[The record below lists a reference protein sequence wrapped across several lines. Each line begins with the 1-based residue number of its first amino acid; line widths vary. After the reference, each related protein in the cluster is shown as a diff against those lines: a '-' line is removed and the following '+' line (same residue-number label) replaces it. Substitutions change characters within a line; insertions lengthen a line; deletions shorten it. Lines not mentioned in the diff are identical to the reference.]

1 MNYCYTQSALYTEL
15 PSVYNISSVHSL
27 LHCSGAL
34 NDLNNL
40 SVGLSALCSTQL
52 FCHCTLTLWRPLRMS
67 PLSVSLHILWCW
79 RCDERGGTDLTFPQ
93 TQNIEKKSTHSQAC
107 DTHFIHG
114 FSLVFF
120 TLTDLVARCQHA
132 DISSISVRL
141 SVKTGRSSSC
151 PKPSSP
157 RVGPSPLTR

>member
-1 MNYCYTQSALYTEL
+1 MNSCSTQSALHTEL
-15 PSVYNISSVHSL
+15 PSVYNIASVHSL
-27 LHCSGAL
+27 FHHSGAL
-34 NDLNNL
+34 NGPNNL
-40 SVGLSALCSTQL
+40 SVGLSALCNTQL
-52 FCHCTLTLWRPLRMS
+52 LYYCTLTLWRPLLMS
-67 PLSVSLHILWCW
+67 PLSVSLYTLWCW
-79 RCDERGGTDLTFPQ
+79 RRDERGGTDLTFPQ
-93 TQNIEKKSTHSQAC
+93 TSTYSRAC
-107 DTHFIHG
+107 DTCFIHG

-120 TLTDLVARCQHA
+120 TLTDLVVRCQHV